1 MSSTNFQTILIQ
13 FSPCCVMLLMYFYSF
28 VQNHAICHSN
38 SELKKKILFNFIF
51 LPITFSL
58 KRRKIDRNQIRFQN
72 FFICKVRLC
81 QSELVFLKKVN
92 YISKDLL
99 KTFYRYRCKIWSTHK
114 SLVSGVKIA
123 SQASIWSRL
132 LSVNWTFFI
141 FFFKH
146 FLRISFNLDSVCQP
160 VTCALLCSRPRFSLQ
175 TNSV

>member
-1 MSSTNFQTILIQ
+1 MQSVIPILNWKNNT
-13 FSPCCVMLLMYFYSF
+13 FSLYFS
-28 VQNHAICHSN
+28 
-38 SELKKKILFNFIF
+38 F

-58 KRRKIDRNQIRFQN
+58 KRSKIDKHQIRCQN
-72 FFICKVRLC
+72 FFVCKVRLC

-141 FFFKH
+141 FFSKSFFESCLTLIQSASQSHVHFCVVDRDSPSKLILFK
-146 FLRISFNLDSVCQP
+146 LTVLWLKRKEQK
-160 VTCALLCSRPRFSLQ
+160 
-175 TNSV
+175 

>member
-1 MSSTNFQTILIQ
+1 MLHDVLLQLRSESCNLSFQFWFWSEKNKL
-13 FSPCCVMLLMYFYSF
+13 FY
-28 VQNHAICHSN
+28 
-38 SELKKKILFNFIF
+38 FIF

-58 KRRKIDRNQIRFQN
+58 KTSKIDKNQIRYQK

-132 LSVNWTFFI
+132 LSVNWTFS
-141 FFFKH
+141 FFFKK